1 MKYHYVDRRFTYIIM
16 LGLLYRVL
24 FYILNFFKRLLYKN
38 SQVGSLAGAAHLLND
53 NTGDLRSLQCER
65 KSHVEFKGKSWF
77 DFDFQYE
84 SEHWKVWPSDP
95 LDFWV
100 AKLEVSEKLPQ
111 G

>member
-1 MKYHYVDRRFTYIIM
+1 M
-16 LGLLYRVL
+16 
-24 FYILNFFKRLLYKN
+24 
-38 SQVGSLAGAAHLLND
+38 GSLAGAAHLLND
-53 NTGDLRSLQCER
+53 NTGDLRLVQCER
-65 KSHVEFKGKSWF
+65 KSHVEFKDKSWF

-95 LDFWV
+95 LDFWI

>member
-1 MKYHYVDRRFTYIIM
+1 MADLCGRH
-16 LGLLYRVL
+16 
-24 FYILNFFKRLLYKN
+24 

-53 NTGDLRSLQCER
+53 NTGDLRSDQCEQ

-77 DFDFQYE
+77 HFDFQYQL
-84 SEHWKVWPSDP
+84 EHWKVWPSDP